1 MFLGPLNLQTY
12 FYSALTD
19 TLSGTLSN
27 LPNRYILLRNI
38 ENGKNSGQVCD
49 FGDFHRR
56 DHIESLL
63 TNFTLKNDSLRF
75 YSGFICEMLE
85 YINKWIDNNG
95 GEFIL
100 DETILEY
107 R

>member
-1 MFLGPLNLQTY
+1 
-12 FYSALTD
+12 
-19 TLSGTLSN
+19 
-27 LPNRYILLRNI
+27 
-38 ENGKNSGQVCD
+38 CD

-85 YINKWIDNNG
+85 YINKWIDNKG